1 MKNRIEQ
8 LDSFRGIGAMSVL
21 ICHAI
26 PLLTIPLTA
35 DKLLKATGV
44 LNGHGFLMLFF
55 VLSGFVLSLPFLKND
70 KIEYT
75 SYIIKRLFRIYVPYI
90 VAISFAIILSQFFL
104 SSKIGSVSG
113 YIDSQW
119 KTVLNGKLILEHIY
133 FIGNIHADSFN
144 GVIWTLIHELRIAL
158 IFPFIVIIIKRL
170 NWKVSVLICFALT
183 TIKGL
188 DIVFHLEKS
197 NGFHISYIDTLSYL
211 SLFIMGILLAKH
223 RVEAIGHFQKLKQI
237 NKVIFFI
244 ISILLFNFS
253 GLAIFDLYEVTKLT
267 AFTKFALIMQEYGM
281 GLGAIGFFIIAIGSA
296 RAERFLKKKPISFL
310 GKISFSLYL
319 YHPLVLLSSIHLFYY
334 TLPLWSIFVI
344 TIVFS
349 ILAAYIAWKFIE
361 GPSMRLG
368 RSLANRVSTGQSNR
382 IKPQQIVTKNQ

>member
-8 LDSFRGIGAMSVL
+8 LDSFRGLGALSVL
-21 ICHAI
+21 ISHAI
-26 PLLTIPLTA
+26 PLLAIPIAA

-55 VLSGFVLSLPFLKND
+55 VLSGFVLSLPFLKKDQIN
-70 KIEYT
+70 YT
-75 SYIIKRLFRIYVPYI
+75 SYLIRRLCRIYVPYI
-90 VAISFAIILSQFFL
+90 IAITFAIILSQIFL
-104 SSKIGSVSG
+104 SYKIGSVSG

-119 KTVLNGKLILEHIY
+119 KTILSGKLIMEHIY

-158 IFPFIVIIIKRL
+158 IFPFVVLIIKRID
-170 NWKVSVLICFALT
+170 WKVSVLICIALT
-183 TIKGL
+183 SVKAL

-211 SLFIMGILLAKH
+211 SLFIMGVLLAKH
-223 RVEAIGHFQKLKQI
+223 RTEAIGFFQKLKRI
-237 NKVIFFI
+237 NKIIFLL

-253 GLAIFDLYEVTKLT
+253 GLAIFDLYELTKIS

-281 GLGAIGFFIIAIGSA
+281 GIGAIGFFIIAIGSSK
-296 RAERFLKKKPISFL
+296 AENVLMFKPINFV

-319 YHPLVLLSSIHLFYY
+319 YHPLVLLSCIHLFYY
-334 TLPLWSIFVI
+334 TLPFWSIFII

-349 ILAAYIAWKFIE
+349 ILVGYITWKFIE
-361 GPSMRLG
+361 VPSMRLG
-368 RSLANRVSTGQSNR
+368 KTIANRVSTIQGSK
-382 IKPQQIVTKNQ
+382 IKPQQMMTKNQ